1 MTTIYYGAYGANL
14 NQEQMRIRCPAAK
27 PLEGICLVD
36 RMLVFRGVADIIAIP
51 GNTTA
56 VGIYAITKACERSL
70 DRYEDYPCLYFK
82 EYLDVQLNCG
92 PSKIMIYVMGE
103 RYGFGKPADEYFKI
117 IHQGYDDWE
126 FDRGILFS
134 ALQHSINNDRGT
146 SYRSPRWN
154 DKTAD

>member
-36 RMLVFRGVADIIAIP
+36 RMLVFRGVADIVTIL
-51 GNTTA
+51 GNTTP

-70 DRYEDYPCLYFK
+70 DRYENYPFLYFK

-92 PSKIMIYVMGE
+92 PSKIMIYVMCE

-117 IHQGYDDWE
+117 IRQGYDDWE
-126 FDRGILFS
+126 FDCGILFS
-134 ALQHSINNDRGT
+134 ALQHSISNDRGT

-154 DKTAD
+154 DITAD